1 MKFMKLFHESLD
13 MFDKNG
19 KGYIDINILMDILID
34 IADETG
40 NNLKYPSENFREVPF
55 GGGVKFKS
63 YNRKD
68 LSYQLKFP
76 IFIST
81 IYYHL
86 LKQALDYY
94 YKETSDDICC
104 HIEYSSKKDKINS
117 IRFFINN
124 NKEIYSFNE
133 KDFQQIMTRFGK
145 YKYSTFLRMSEI
157 NYKSKQF

>member
-40 NNLKYPSENFREVPF
+40 NDLKYPSENFREVPF
-55 GGGVKFKS
+55 GGGVRFKS

-94 YKETSDDICC
+94 YKETGDEIICFLYSKSC
-104 HIEYSSKKDKINS
+104 SYIEKVYFMRKYVLENIVKIDYTESILTKDGFYLIN
-117 IRFFINN
+117 
-124 NKEIYSFNE
+124 K
-133 KDFQQIMTRFGK
+133 G
-145 YKYSTFLRMSEI
+145 LL
-157 NYKSKQF
+157 